1 MTRPGKKSANK
12 KKDWADFTFGHMPI
26 GATEPIFSKFIND
39 TKASEAAV
47 LNYLAGKV
55 GLSKDDVVLDKFRVV
70 AAPKKVIHPQRRNL

>member
-1 MTRPGKKSANK
+1 
-12 KKDWADFTFGHMPI
+12 MPI

-70 AAPKKVIHPQRRNL
+70 AAPKSHTSSKAKPMRPMYSFLLLQVQVPTLVYLFQ